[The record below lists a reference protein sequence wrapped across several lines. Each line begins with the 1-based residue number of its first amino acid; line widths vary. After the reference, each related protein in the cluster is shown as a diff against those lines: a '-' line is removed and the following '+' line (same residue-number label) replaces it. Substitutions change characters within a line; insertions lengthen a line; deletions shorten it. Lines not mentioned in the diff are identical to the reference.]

1 MCPWER
7 GSNKQGKVG
16 QGVGPGENDPG
27 LVVLCVMEIPGG
39 GTKKSADLNIRAGAV
54 YQAI

>member
-16 QGVGPGENDPG
+16 QGIGPGENDPG